1 MLQRVGQID
10 DAIQRRKTNRLP
22 GPREPILP
30 RLAAESEADTE
41 VAETVVFTS
50 SESEAEPVTA
60 PAPTGVRQFGRYS
73 IRVTTNN
80 PLLRSASSSRPASS
94 STTPTSPP
102 LVLPRGVEIEPNP
115 FSEVAARFVLGL
127 DWHQVLD
134 VVRLDGRTLRPSG
147 YYLLNEV
154 VDKLQALKQIV
165 PDLIMC
171 INSYCHCEED
181 RLAVLGVPDT
191 IVNFRIVTN
200 RKDGV
205 GGTLDA
211 LRAVFGS
218 EAGIVHIDDNY
229 QVVQEIFG
237 ARNCK
242 ALGIL
247 IPRRG
252 RRYPQQRFSRV
263 TYYQSVVHAL
273 DHLIQAF

>member
-1 MLQRVGQID
+1 MLPQ
-10 DAIQRRKTNRLP
+10 
-22 GPREPILP
+22 
-30 RLAAESEADTE
+30 
-41 VAETVVFTS
+41 
-50 SESEAEPVTA
+50 
-60 PAPTGVRQFGRYS
+60 
-73 IRVTTNN
+73 
-80 PLLRSASSSRPASS
+80 
-94 STTPTSPP
+94 
-102 LVLPRGVEIEPNP
+102 GVEIEPNP
-115 FSEVAARFVLGL
+115 FSQVAAL

-147 YYLLNEV
+147 YYLLNEM
-154 VDKLQALKQIV
+154 VDKLQVLKQIV
-165 PDLIMC
+165 PDLIIC
-171 INSYCHCEED
+171 INSYCHCEEY
-181 RLAVLGVPDT
+181 RLAVLGV
-191 IVNFRIVTN
+191 NFRIATN

-205 GGTLDA
+205 GGKLNA
-211 LRAVFGS
+211 LSAVFGS

-273 DHLIQAF
+273 DHLIQTA